1 MKPEKWD
8 RIGPSA
14 WCLAIR
20 MVVSRA
26 FSEIE
31 IVKSTPLDADAPPK
45 LLHTKTL
52 AITLQPLLTLTNQT
66 NTACCTVVEP
76 TGLIPDAPA
85 KRRQTSDQLENPCI
99 VCRQI
104 TRRIHERIIRRKNN
118 NICNT
123 NRPYCHNHRTQ
134 LHPHCIH
141 NRPTVATL
149 TTRTHCT

>member
-14 WCLAIR
+14 WCLTIR

-31 IVKSTPLDADAPPK
+31 FVKSTPLDAHAPPK
-45 LLHTKTL
+45 LLCTKTL
-52 AITLQPLLTLTNQT
+52 AITLQPLLTLTKQT
-66 NTACCTVVEP
+66 NKHSMLHLVEP

-99 VCRQI
+99 ICRQI
-104 TRRIHERIIRRKNN
+104 TRHERTI
-118 NICNT
+118 
-123 NRPYCHNHRTQ
+123 
-134 LHPHCIH
+134 
-141 NRPTVATL
+141 
-149 TTRTHCT
+149 